1 MPLRQSGHNRKSGEK
16 DIRPYGRIS
25 FFTLFHLTNTDRW
38 ILGHLAR
45 MLFIALKEE
54 LAVER
59 TRLMALT
66 L

>member
-1 MPLRQSGHNRKSGEK
+1 M
-16 DIRPYGRIS
+16 
-25 FFTLFHLTNTDRW
+25 LFHLTNTDRW